1 MRNNTGSDVDFDFNQ
16 GYELPADVSIDETRQ
31 IETAMIAGM
40 QMNDAAGLRLP
51 FHIPPAVALAVVRA
65 LAPEEERPVNY
76 ANQPLSIAELR
87 SDKTE
92 SARDWKPRD
101 ALISVLREIDSGE
114 IDPEVL
120 VIAMKCTDAKGKE
133 RFNYR
138 VSSPDPFLTF
148 GLLSYA
154 AMEFHADTGK

>member
-1 MRNNTGSDVDFDFNQ
+1 M
-16 GYELPADVSIDETRQ
+16 
-31 IETAMIAGM
+31 
-40 QMNDAAGLRLP
+40 
-51 FHIPPAVALAVVRA
+51 
-65 LAPEEERPVNY
+65 
-76 ANQPLSIAELR
+76 R